1 MKKLGVNV
9 DHIATIRQA
18 RKIDEPDPIFAAY
31 LAELAGANSI
41 VCHLR
46 EDRRHIQDR
55 DLELLKR
62 TVKTRLNM
70 EMAPVEEMIRIALNI
85 HPDQVTLVPERRE
98 EITTEG
104 GLDVVSLFNSLQ
116 SKIKILKEAGII
128 VSLFIDPDPEQVKA
142 AHKIG
147 ADAIE
152 LHTGRYAEAKKPDL
166 MKEEWEKIRDMTK
179 LGKKLDLAVHAGHG
193 LNYRNVQQIAA
204 IDEIEELNIGHS
216 IVVRAVWVGFE
227 QAVREM
233 VQLINSPHTVF

>member
-18 RKIDEPDPIFAAY
+18 RRIDEPDPVFAAF
-31 LAELAGANSI
+31 LAEQAGANSI

-46 EDRRHIQDR
+46 EDRRHIQDM
-55 DLELLKR
+55 DLELLRK
-62 TVKTRLNM
+62 TVKTRLNL
-70 EMAPVEEMIRIALNI
+70 EMAPVEEMVRIALNV

-116 SKIKILKEAGII
+116 SKVKILKEAGIV

-142 AHKIG
+142 SHKIG

-152 LHTGRYAEAKKPDL
+152 LHTGRYAEAKKPEL
-166 MKEEWEKIRDMTK
+166 MREEWEKIRDMAK
-179 LGKKLDLAVHAGHG
+179 LGRKLGLVVHAGHG

-216 IVVRAVWVGFE
+216 IVVRAVFVGFE
-227 QAVREM
+227 KAVKDM
-233 VQLINSPHTVF
+233 LTLISSPHTVF

>member
-9 DHIATIRQA
+9 DHIATLRQA
-18 RKIDEPDPIFAAY
+18 RRIDEPDPVFAAY

-55 DLELLKR
+55 DLELLRK

-70 EMAPVEEMIRIALNI
+70 EMAPVEEMVRIALNI

-98 EITTEG
+98 EVTTEG
-104 GLDVVSLFNSLQ
+104 GLDVVSLFNQLQ
-116 SKIKILKEAGII
+116 SRIKLLKESGIV

-147 ADAIE
+147 ADAVE
-152 LHTGRYAEAKKPDL
+152 LHTGRYADAKKTEI
-166 MKEEWEKIRDMTK
+166 MKEEWEKIRDMAK
-179 LGKKLDLAVHAGHG
+179 LGRKLGLAVHAGHG

-216 IVVRAVWVGFE
+216 IVIKAVFVGFE

-233 VQLINSPHTVF
+233 IELIRKPHLTF